1 MVWSPAGGAPSPR
14 ASAATAV
21 LTCLL
26 VTGILVAHVGH
37 PSSGEPPAG
46 AAASGKAF
54 SAYFRKLTR
63 ERRSMRVPPRRSSA
77 PEPVESL
84 SPSDVFIAVKST
96 QRYHRE
102 RLELLLDT
110 WISRSAQQVSLEPI
124 RKNFQTTFL
133 FLLFFCVT
141 AHKTSNHFKERFRIC
156 DHMHPIQTV
165 K

>member
-1 MVWSPAGGAPSPR
+1 MDESVKAAPPPPVMVWNPASGAPSPR
-14 ASAATAV
+14 AAAATAV
-21 LTCLL
+21 VTCLL

-37 PSSGEPPAG
+37 PSSGELREPPAG

-63 ERRSMRVPPRRSSA
+63 ERRAVRVPPRRSSA
-77 PEPVESL
+77 PEPVEYL

-124 RKNFQTTFL
+124 SKNFQTTFL
-133 FLLFFCVT
+133 
-141 AHKTSNHFKERFRIC
+141 E
-156 DHMHPIQTV
+156 
-165 K
+165 